1 MSTVGEV
8 ETAILKA
15 LEELDEPSGCGDIGK
30 QADIN
35 WRTVLGKLRGLK
47 KDNLVES
54 PIKGKYVITQKGKS
68 LIE

>member
-30 QADIN
+30 QADIS

-54 PIKGKYVITQKGKS
+54 LIKGKYVITQKGKS

>member
-1 MSTVGEV
+1 MSNVGEV

-30 QADIN
+30 QGDIN

-54 PIKGKYVITQKGKS
+54 PIKGKYVITQKGMS
-68 LIE
+68 LVE

>member
-1 MSTVGEV
+1 MSEVGET

-15 LEELDEPSGCGDIGK
+15 LQELDKPSGCGDIGK

-35 WRTVLGKLRGLK
+35 WRIVMGKLRGLK
-47 KDNLVES
+47 KDGLVES
-54 PIKGKYVITQKGKS
+54 PIKGKYVVTERGKG

>member
-1 MSTVGEV
+1 M
-8 ETAILKA
+8 
-15 LEELDEPSGCGDIGK
+15 DEPSGCGDIGK

>member
-1 MSTVGEV
+1 MSNVGEV

-30 QADIN
+30 QAGIN

-47 KDNLVES
+47 RDNLVES

-68 LIE
+68 LVK